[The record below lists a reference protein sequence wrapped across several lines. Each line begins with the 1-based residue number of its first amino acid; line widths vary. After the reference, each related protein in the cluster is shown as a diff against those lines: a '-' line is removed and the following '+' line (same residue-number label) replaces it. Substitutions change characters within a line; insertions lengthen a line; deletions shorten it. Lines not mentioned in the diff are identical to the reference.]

1 MPLKKKNKSKKKLLL
16 KQLRRLNDYR
26 VALVTLSFIAAISI
40 IVTWQLSAETGGTLA
55 DNQLLVVEFDRTVPE
70 TTLEDELNN
79 AGTKTGQVTRLS
91 SNRLQISLDN
101 KISEANQADLIN
113 GVNER
118 GDVAS
123 VVLYETKPVSII
135 DRYLLPTIPPIS
147 LVVLF
152 GAVIS
157 VFTYRKDI
165 WLGMLHFLRVVSVQ
179 IVFVVA
185 TIALGISLSQIGIIS
200 LNYQLFKLIIIVWL
214 SALLIHLFVLMS
226 MQTESTNQRN
236 LTK

>member
-1 MPLKKKNKSKKKLLL
+1 MKKKNKSKKKLLL